1 MQFKRTLLIAHATI
15 AKYISF
21 HKLNY
26 CLKPQA
32 WWEDEIA
39 DATSR
44 TKLFVAEEHAATA
57 LKTLYVN
64 AAARWR
70 LELVHHVSDIELLS
84 TELKHK
90 STIELATNQT
100 TRNNK
105 LPHFRTVVRWEFCI
119 SVLHFVHCTTVNV
132 ARTVALTFHRLPQSM
147 HKTNVVIGSSE
158 LRVWSWNVYK
168 YQVLLN
174 RWIHTVKLT
183 RRAIS
188 ETQCIELILWYL
200 W

>member
-1 MQFKRTLLIAHATI
+1 MLPSPS
-15 AKYISF
+15 ISF
-21 HKLNY
+21 HKLK
-26 CLKPQA
+26 LLPETA
-32 WWEDEIA
+32 SMMRRWD
-39 DATSR
+39 SR
-44 TKLFVAEEHAATA
+44 RYITYETVCGRKAPHATA

-100 TRNNK
+100 ARNNK
-105 LPHFRTVVRWEFCI
+105 LLHFRAVIRWEFCI
-119 SVLHFVHCTTVNV
+119 SVLHFVHCTTVTA

-168 YQVLLN
+168 
-174 RWIHTVKLT
+174 
-183 RRAIS
+183 
-188 ETQCIELILWYL
+188 
-200 W
+200 